1 MILPSHQ
8 SPAWVRP
15 CFTPISQLLG
25 AVLTDSSHLYLHLI
39 RQSGDR
45 NEPANGQWF
54 KYSSEYPVAQPQL
67 VGTSCYNS
75 TLSPSD
81 TICSIDPQ
89 LLHPLSLFRVTK
101 VIRGSTQ
108 NSFLPV
114 PILRGKGLFKTTIP
128 LLLKVSYHFL
138 P

>member
-1 MILPSHQ
+1 MGEALFHTDITTFRSSAHRLQ
-8 SPAWVRP
+8 SPLPPLNKTKW
-15 CFTPISQLLG
+15 
-25 AVLTDSSHLYLHLI
+25 
-39 RQSGDR
+39 RQGR
-45 NEPANGQWF
+45 ACQWF

-67 VGTSCYNS
+67 VGISCYNS

-114 PILRGKGLFKTTIP
+114 PILSGKGLFKTTIP